1 MAYFSRVFRRVAVCV
16 RVRHEATGNPAGRRR
31 QERAKRESILQAS
44 HCQGGSALRCAPG
57 ETRDGEGDK
66 RSVTE
71 VTMAQTLDEI
81 LAALPREERD
91 RIERRGRVLIHE
103 EMSLQELRK
112 AMSKTQ
118 ATVARRLKVR
128 QDSVSKI
135 EMRSDLLLS
144 TLRAYIKAVGGDLE
158 LVARF
163 PDRRPIRVK
172 DLSGLSPRRRREK
185 RVVAR

>member
-1 MAYFSRVFRRVAVCV
+1 MAR
-16 RVRHEATGNPAGRRR
+16 
-31 QERAKRESILQAS
+31 
-44 HCQGGSALRCAPG
+44 
-57 ETRDGEGDK
+57 
-66 RSVTE
+66 
-71 VTMAQTLDEI
+71 TLDEI

-91 RIERRGRVLIHE
+91 RIERRARLLIDE

-158 LVARF
+158 LIARF
-163 PDRRPIRVK
+163 PDRPPIRVK

-185 RVVAR
+185 HAVAR